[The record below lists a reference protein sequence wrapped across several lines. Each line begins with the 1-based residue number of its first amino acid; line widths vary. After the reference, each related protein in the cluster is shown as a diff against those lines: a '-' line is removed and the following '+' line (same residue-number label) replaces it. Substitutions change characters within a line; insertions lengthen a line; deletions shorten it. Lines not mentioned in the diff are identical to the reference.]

1 MLDTN
6 KLTRVLID
14 SPGSEYKETKI
25 IPISLVYI
33 PKTAK
38 GKTLN
43 RARKKYLNQ
52 DHINKL
58 AVSLKEIDY
67 SKRPP
72 IVTKKH
78 QWVDGVFYEYE
89 LVAGAHRFSA
99 FEKMHVSE
107 WIFDVYE
114 LGTQGVKSD
123 LARSTLQIRENDHQP
138 ELKSTADDLTNIM
151 SYLISKNLIGNTEQE
166 ISDYLTENTKN
177 LNGNTFTKV
186 VLATV
191 RKNGAYQDIR
201 TFPSGDVPTFL
212 EKNVRPGEKHSYVCG
227 GSHDTNRD
235 KFGWSVLEGYE
246 YEYLTNA
253 LKRLDETDKASY
265 FLLHTKAPTEKRGL
279 DTRRKDM
286 KNTFL
291 QLERGIEKAY
301 KYKKK
306 HGEWPWNI
314 EAFLGQDVKN
324 KENNFLTSK

>member
-1 MLDTN
+1 MLDIT
-6 KLTRVLID
+6 KLTRSLIV
-14 SPGSEYKETKI
+14 SPGSKHIEAKI
-25 IPISLVYI
+25 ISLDKIYI

-58 AVSLKEIDY
+58 TIALKNIDY

-72 IVTKKH
+72 IVVKKH
-78 QWVDGVFYEYE
+78 QWIDGKFYEYE
-89 LVAGAHRFSA
+89 LVCGAHRCSA
-99 FEKMHVSE
+99 FETMGVTE

-114 LGTQGVKSD
+114 LGTGGVEAD
-123 LARSTLQIRENDHQP
+123 LAMSTLQIRENDHQP
-138 ELKSTADDLTNIM
+138 ELASTADDLTNIM
-151 SYLISKNLIGNTEQE
+151 SYLISKTLIDNTEKA
-166 ISDYLTENTKN
+166 ITNYLMENTTN
-177 LNGNTFTKV
+177 LHHTTFKKV

-191 RKNGAYQDIR
+191 RKNGAYQDVR
-201 TFPSGDVPTFL
+201 TFPAGDLPSFM
-212 EKNVRPGEKHSYVCG
+212 ENNIRQGEKHPYVCG
-227 GSHDTNRD
+227 GNHDIQRD

-253 LKRLDETDKASY
+253 LKRLDETDKGSY

-286 KNTFL
+286 KKSFE

-301 KYKKK
+301 KYKKE
-306 HGEWPWNI
+306 HGKWPWNI
-314 EAFLGQDVKN
+314 EAFLGQDVKK
-324 KENNFLTSK
+324 KEDSFISI

>member
-1 MLDTN
+1 MLEIN
-6 KLTRVLID
+6 KLTRTLIV
-14 SPGSEYKETKI
+14 SPGSKHIETKI
-25 IPISLVYI
+25 IPTSKIYV
-33 PKTAK
+33 PKSAK

-58 AVSLKEIDY
+58 AVALKEIDY

-78 QWVDGVFYEYE
+78 QWVEGVFYEYE

-99 FEKMHVSE
+99 FEKMGISE

-123 LARSTLQIRENDHQP
+123 LAMSTLQIRENDHQP
-138 ELKSTADDLTNIM
+138 ELASTADDLTNIM
-151 SYLISKNLIGNTEQE
+151 SYLISKNLIGNTEQS
-166 ISDYLTENTKN
+166 ISDYLAENTSN
-177 LNGNTFTKV
+177 LNGNTFKKV
-186 VLATV
+186 VLSTV

-201 TFPSGDVPTFL
+201 TFPSSDIPAFM
-212 EKNVRPGEKHSYVCG
+212 EKNIKQGEKYPYVCG
-227 GSHDTNRD
+227 GSHDVKRD

-265 FLLHTKAPTEKRGL
+265 FILHTKAPTEKRGL

-286 KNTFL
+286 KKSFE

-324 KENNFLTSK
+324 KESNFLTTI